1 MCPSAGRW
9 LSRLCDKPHPTGRAD
24 FVREGGDTDEAGMPM
39 KDATIT
45 RLFADRVRCA
55 PDATALRFRGEEMTY
70 RQLDLRAEHLAHR
83 LRDLGVGPEDIVG
96 VCVERSFEMI
106 VALLGVL
113 KAGAA
118 YLPLH
123 PDEPAPRL
131 RFMLDH
137 ADARVL
143 LTHRPVLGQL
153 PDLDVTVLDVD
164 GPEAPDAT
172 PLPDRESADG
182 LAYVR
187 YTSGS
192 TGHPKAVAVPHR
204 GVVRL
209 VHDTDWIEFGPG
221 ETFLQLC
228 ALTFDPS
235 EFEIWGALL
244 NGGCLVI
251 HPPGPL
257 SLPELAECL
266 RREKIT
272 TLWLTAGLF
281 HRMVDRHVD
290 SLGGLRQL
298 VAGGDVLS
306 PAHVNRVRRAH
317 PKVRMVNGYGPTEN
331 TCFTTSH
338 TVTRQIRGTVPIG
351 TPISGTRVYILDEG
365 LRPVP
370 EGEWGELYTGGAGL
384 ARGYLHRPELT
395 QRRFLPDPFLPGE
408 RMYRVGDVVRR
419 DWSGVM
425 EFRGRADDQVK
436 IAGHRIE
443 PGEVVAALTDQP
455 GVSEAVVIAR
465 EDVTPGEKVL
475 VAYVVAELPA
485 ENPADLA
492 TELRRALR
500 HRLPRHMVPAAFTML
515 PEFPLTRAGK
525 IDRSALPVPKLMP
538 RAIGTA
544 YESPRTP
551 VETKLADVFADALAV
566 EQVGIHDDFF
576 AIGGNSLIAA
586 DVLARLRGELAVD
599 VPAARLFFENP
610 TVAGLAET
618 VATHTAS
625 STEASDEDHEGDR
638 ACD

>member
-1 MCPSAGRW
+1 
-9 LSRLCDKPHPTGRAD
+9 
-24 FVREGGDTDEAGMPM
+24 MPM
-39 KDATIT
+39 KDVTIT
-45 RLFADRVRCA
+45 ELFADRVRSA
-55 PDATALRFRGEEMTY
+55 PTATALRFRGEEMTY

-83 LRDLGVGPEDIVG
+83 LRDVGVGPEDIVG
-96 VCVERSFEMI
+96 VCVERSFQMI

-123 PDEPAPRL
+123 PDEPALRL

-143 LTHRPVLGQL
+143 LTHRPLLGQL
-153 PDLDVTVLDVD
+153 PHLGVTVLDVD
-164 GPEAPDAT
+164 GPEVPGAA
-172 PLPDRESADG
+172 PLPPSGSADG

-209 VHDTDWIEFGPG
+209 VHHAEWIEFGSDQ
-221 ETFLQLC
+221 TFLQLC

-266 RREKIT
+266 RRERIT

-338 TVTRQIRGTVPIG
+338 TVTRQVSGTVPIG
-351 TPISGTRVYILDEG
+351 TPIAGTRVYILDEG

-395 QRRFLPDPFLPGE
+395 ERRFLPDPFVPGE

-419 DWSGVM
+419 GWSGVM
-425 EFRGRADDQVK
+425 EFRGRVDDQVK

-443 PGEVVAALTDQP
+443 PGEIVAALTDQP

-475 VAYVVAELPA
+475 VAYVVAELPELPD
-485 ENPADLA
+485 ENLADLA

-500 HRLPRHMVPAAFTML
+500 HRLPRYMVPAAITMV
-515 PEFPLTRAGK
+515 PEFPLNRAGK
-525 IDRSALPVPKLMP
+525 TDRTALPAPKLVP
-538 RAIGTA
+538 RAVDTA

-551 VETKLADVFADALAV
+551 VETKLAAVFADALAV
-566 EQVGIHDDFF
+566 EQVGIHDDLF

-618 VATHTAS
+618 VAAHPRS
-625 STEASDEDHEGDR
+625 SAESSDEDHEGDR

>member
-1 MCPSAGRW
+1 MKR
-9 LSRLCDKPHPTGRAD
+9 
-24 FVREGGDTDEAGMPM
+24 GMPM
-39 KDATIT
+39 KDVTIT
-45 RLFADRVRCA
+45 ELFADRVRRA
-55 PDATALRFRGEEMTY
+55 PNATALRFRGEEMTY

-83 LRDLGVGPEDIVG
+83 LRDIGVGPEDVVG

-123 PDEPAPRL
+123 PDEPALRL

-137 ADARVL
+137 ADASVL
-143 LTHRPVLGQL
+143 LTHRPVRGQL
-153 PDLDVTVLDVD
+153 PHLDVTVFDVD
-164 GPEAPDAT
+164 VTVRDVEGPEVPGAT
-172 PLPDRESADG
+172 PLPPGGSAKG

-209 VHDTDWIEFGPG
+209 VHDTEWIEFGPDQ
-221 ETFLQLC
+221 TFLQLC

-266 RREKIT
+266 RRERIT

-290 SLGGLRQL
+290 SFVGLRQL

-338 TVTRQIRGTVPIG
+338 TVTRQVSGTVPIG
-351 TPISGTRVYILDEG
+351 TPIAGTRVYILDEG

-384 ARGYLHRPELT
+384 AHGYLHRPELT
-395 QRRFLPDPFLPGE
+395 EQRFLPDPFVPGE

-425 EFRGRADDQVK
+425 EFRGRVDDQVK

-443 PGEVVAALTDQP
+443 PGEIVAALTDQP

-475 VAYVVAELPA
+475 VAYVVPELPELPD

-500 HRLPRHMVPAAFTML
+500 HRLPRHMVPVAITVV
-515 PEFPLTRAGK
+515 PEFPLTPAGK
-525 IDRSALPVPKLMP
+525 IDRTALPAPKLVP
-538 RAIGTA
+538 RATDTA
-544 YESPRTP
+544 YEPPRTP
-551 VETKLADVFADALAV
+551 VETKLADVFADVLAV

-618 VATHTAS
+618 VAAHTES
-625 STEASDEDHEGDR
+625 STEPSTESSDEDHEGDR

>member
-1 MCPSAGRW
+1 MRQ
-9 LSRLCDKPHPTGRAD
+9 PHPTGSAD
-24 FVREGGDTDEAGMPM
+24 FVREGRDTDEAGMPM
-39 KDATIT
+39 KDVTIT
-45 RLFADRVRCA
+45 ELFADRVRCA
-55 PDATALRFRGEEMTY
+55 PEASALRFRGEEMTY

-83 LRDLGVGPEDIVG
+83 LRDVGVGPEDIVG

-123 PDEPAPRL
+123 PDEPALRL

-137 ADARVL
+137 AGARVL

-164 GPEAPDAT
+164 VTALDVEGPERPEGPGGT
-172 PLPDRESADG
+172 PLPPSGSADG

-209 VHDTDWIEFGPG
+209 VHDTEWIEFGPDQ
-221 ETFLQLC
+221 TFLQLC

-244 NGGCLVI
+244 NGGCLVV

-266 RREKIT
+266 RRERIT

-331 TCFTTSH
+331 SCFTTSH
-338 TVTRQIRGTVPIG
+338 TVTRQISGTVPIG
-351 TPISGTRVYILDEG
+351 TPIAGTRVYILDEG

-395 QRRFLPDPFLPGE
+395 EQRFLPDPFVPGE

-419 DWSGVM
+419 GWSGVM
-425 EFRGRADDQVK
+425 EFRGRVDDQVK

-443 PGEVVAALTDQP
+443 PGEIVAVLTEQP

-475 VAYVVAELPA
+475 VAYVVAELPD
-485 ENPADLA
+485 ENLADLA

-500 HRLPRHMVPAAFTML
+500 HRLPRHMVPAAITTV

-525 IDRSALPVPKLMP
+525 IDRTALPAPKLVP
-538 RAIGTA
+538 RATDTS
-544 YESPRTP
+544 YEPPRTP

-618 VATHTAS
+618 VAAHTEGSTES
-625 STEASDEDHEGDR
+625 STESFDEDQ
-638 ACD
+638 

>member
-1 MCPSAGRW
+1 MRQ
-9 LSRLCDKPHPTGRAD
+9 PHPTGRAD
-24 FVREGGDTDEAGMPM
+24 FVREGRDTDEAGMPM
-39 KDATIT
+39 KDVTIT
-45 RLFADRVRCA
+45 ELFADRVRCE
-55 PDATALRFRGEEMTY
+55 PGATALRFRGEEMTY

-83 LRDLGVGPEDIVG
+83 LRDAGVGPEDVVG

-123 PDEPAPRL
+123 PDEPALRL

-143 LTHRPVLGQL
+143 LTHRPVLGRL
-153 PDLDVTVLDVD
+153 PDLAPTVVDVD
-164 GPEAPDAT
+164 GPEVRGGT
-172 PLPDRESADG
+172 PLPSNGSADG

-209 VHDTDWIEFGPG
+209 VHDAEWIEFGSDQ
-221 ETFLQLC
+221 TFLQLC

-266 RREKIT
+266 RREGVT

-281 HRMVDRHVD
+281 HRMVDRHMD

-338 TVTRQIRGTVPIG
+338 TVTRQVSGTVPIG
-351 TPISGTRVYILDEG
+351 TPIAGTRVYILDEG

-395 QRRFLPDPFLPGE
+395 EQRFLPDPFVPGE

-419 DWSGVM
+419 GWSGVM
-425 EFRGRADDQVK
+425 EFRGRVDDQVK

-443 PGEVVAALTDQP
+443 PGEIAAALTEQP

-475 VAYVVAELPA
+475 VAHVVAELPD
-485 ENPADLA
+485 ENLADLA

-500 HRLPRHMVPAAFTML
+500 LRLPRHMVPAVITMV

-525 IDRSALPVPKLMP
+525 IDRTALPAPKLVP
-538 RAIGTA
+538 RAVDTA

-551 VETKLADVFADALAV
+551 VETKLAAVFADALAV

-618 VATHTAS
+618 VAAHPRS
-625 STEASDEDHEGDR
+625 SAESSDEDHEGDR
-638 ACD
+638 ECD

>member
-1 MCPSAGRW
+1 MKR
-9 LSRLCDKPHPTGRAD
+9 
-24 FVREGGDTDEAGMPM
+24 GMPM
-39 KDATIT
+39 KDVTIT
-45 RLFADRVRCA
+45 ELFADRVRCVPA
-55 PDATALRFRGEEMTY
+55 ATALRFRGEEMTY

-83 LRDLGVGPEDIVG
+83 LRDIGVGPEDIVG

-123 PDEPAPRL
+123 PDEPALRL

-164 GPEAPDAT
+164 GPEAPGAT
-172 PLPDRESADG
+172 PLPPSGSADG

-209 VHDTDWIEFGPG
+209 VHDTEWIEFGPDQ
-221 ETFLQLC
+221 TFLQLC

-251 HPPGPL
+251 HPPGHL
-257 SLPELAECL
+257 SLHELAECL

-281 HRMVDRHVD
+281 HRMVDRHLD

-298 VAGGDVLS
+298 VAGGDVLYRPTS
-306 PAHVNRVRRAH
+306 TAYGVPIRRS
-317 PKVRMVNGYGPTEN
+317 GW
-331 TCFTTSH
+331 S
-338 TVTRQIRGTVPIG
+338 TVTARRR
-351 TPISGTRVYILDEG
+351 TPASPRPTRSHAGSGHGSDRDADRRYTRVHPG
-365 LRPVP
+365 RGPAAGCP
-370 EGEWGELYTGGAGL
+370 RGSGASCTPAAPGL

-395 QRRFLPDPFLPGE
+395 EQRFLPDPFVPGE

-419 DWSGVM
+419 GWSGVM
-425 EFRGRADDQVK
+425 EFRGRVDDQVK

-443 PGEVVAALTDQP
+443 PGEIVAALTDQP

-475 VAYVVAELPA
+475 VAYVVAELRNSRTRTWPSWPPNCA
-485 ENPADLA
+485 E
-492 TELRRALR
+492 
-500 HRLPRHMVPAAFTML
+500 
-515 PEFPLTRAGK
+515 
-525 IDRSALPVPKLMP
+525 RSATGCRGTWSPP
-538 RAIGTA
+538 R
-544 YESPRTP
+544 SR
-551 VETKLADVFADALAV
+551 
-566 EQVGIHDDFF
+566 
-576 AIGGNSLIAA
+576 
-586 DVLARLRGELAVD
+586 
-599 VPAARLFFENP
+599 
-610 TVAGLAET
+610 
-618 VATHTAS
+618 
-625 STEASDEDHEGDR
+625 
-638 ACD
+638 

>member
-1 MCPSAGRW
+1 
-9 LSRLCDKPHPTGRAD
+9 
-24 FVREGGDTDEAGMPM
+24 M
-39 KDATIT
+39 KDVTIT
-45 RLFADRVRCA
+45 ELFADRVRCA
-55 PDATALRFRGEEMTY
+55 PEASALRFRGEEMTY

-83 LRDLGVGPEDIVG
+83 LRDVGVGPEDIVG

-123 PDEPAPRL
+123 PDEPALRL

-137 ADARVL
+137 AGARVL

-153 PDLDVTVLDVD
+153 PDLDVTALDVE
-164 GPEAPDAT
+164 GPERPEGPGGT
-172 PLPDRESADG
+172 PLPPSGSADG

-209 VHDTDWIEFGPG
+209 VHDTEWIEFGPDQ
-221 ETFLQLC
+221 TFLQLC

-244 NGGCLVI
+244 NGGCLVV

-266 RREKIT
+266 RRERIT

-331 TCFTTSH
+331 SCFTTSH
-338 TVTRQIRGTVPIG
+338 TVTRQISGTVPIG
-351 TPISGTRVYILDEG
+351 TPIAGTRVYILDEG

-395 QRRFLPDPFLPGE
+395 EQRFLPDPFVPGE

-419 DWSGVM
+419 GWSGVM
-425 EFRGRADDQVK
+425 EFRGRVDDQVK

-443 PGEVVAALTDQP
+443 PGEIVAVLTEQP

-475 VAYVVAELPA
+475 VAYVVAELPD
-485 ENPADLA
+485 ENLADLA

-500 HRLPRHMVPAAFTML
+500 HRLPRHMVPAAITTV

-525 IDRSALPVPKLMP
+525 IDRTALPAPKLVP
-538 RAIGTA
+538 RATDTS
-544 YESPRTP
+544 YEPPRTP

-618 VATHTAS
+618 VAAHTEGSTES
-625 STEASDEDHEGDR
+625 STESFDEDQ
-638 ACD
+638 

>member
-1 MCPSAGRW
+1 M
-9 LSRLCDKPHPTGRAD
+9 
-24 FVREGGDTDEAGMPM
+24 
-39 KDATIT
+39 
-45 RLFADRVRCA
+45 
-55 PDATALRFRGEEMTY
+55 
-70 RQLDLRAEHLAHR
+70 
-83 LRDLGVGPEDIVG
+83 
-96 VCVERSFEMI
+96 
-106 VALLGVL
+106 
-113 KAGAA
+113 
-118 YLPLH
+118 
-123 PDEPAPRL
+123 
-131 RFMLDH
+131 
-137 ADARVL
+137 
-143 LTHRPVLGQL
+143 
-153 PDLDVTVLDVD
+153 
-164 GPEAPDAT
+164 
-172 PLPDRESADG
+172 
-182 LAYVR
+182 R

-209 VHDTDWIEFGPG
+209 VHDTEWIEFGPDQ
-221 ETFLQLC
+221 TFLQLC

-244 NGGCLVI
+244 NGGCLVV

-266 RREKIT
+266 RRERIT

-331 TCFTTSH
+331 SCFTTSH
-338 TVTRQIRGTVPIG
+338 TVTRQISGTVPIG
-351 TPISGTRVYILDEG
+351 TPIAGTRVYILDEG

-395 QRRFLPDPFLPGE
+395 EQRFLPDPFVPGE

-419 DWSGVM
+419 GWSGVM
-425 EFRGRADDQVK
+425 EFRGRVDDQVK

-443 PGEVVAALTDQP
+443 PGEIVAVLTEQP

-475 VAYVVAELPA
+475 VAYVVAELPD
-485 ENPADLA
+485 ENLADLA
-492 TELRRALR
+492 SELRRALR
-500 HRLPRHMVPAAFTML
+500 HRLPRHMVPAAITTV

-525 IDRSALPVPKLMP
+525 IDRTALPAPKLMP
-538 RAIGTA
+538 RATDTS
-544 YESPRTP
+544 YEPPRTP

-566 EQVGIHDDFF
+566 DQVGIHDDFF

-618 VATHTAS
+618 VAAHTEGSTES
-625 STEASDEDHEGDR
+625 STESFDEDQ
-638 ACD
+638 

>member
-1 MCPSAGRW
+1 
-9 LSRLCDKPHPTGRAD
+9 
-24 FVREGGDTDEAGMPM
+24 M
-39 KDATIT
+39 KDVTIT
-45 RLFADRVRCA
+45 ELFADRVRCA
-55 PDATALRFRGEEMTY
+55 PMATALRFRGEEMTY

-83 LRDLGVGPEDIVG
+83 LRDVGIGTEDIVG
-96 VCVERSFEMI
+96 VCAERSFEMI

-123 PDEPAPRL
+123 PDEPALRL

-137 ADARVL
+137 AGARVL
-143 LTHRPVLGQL
+143 LTHRPVLGKL
-153 PDLDVTVLDVD
+153 PGLDVTVLDVD
-164 GPEAPDAT
+164 GSEVPGAT
-172 PLPDRESADG
+172 PLPPGGSADG

-209 VHDTDWIEFGPG
+209 VHDTEWIEFGPDQ
-221 ETFLQLC
+221 TFLQLC

-257 SLPELAECL
+257 SLPELADRL
-266 RREKIT
+266 RREEIT
-272 TLWLTAGLF
+272 TLWLTTGLF

-290 SLGGLRQL
+290 SFGGLREL

-317 PKVRMVNGYGPTEN
+317 PKIRMVNGYGPTEN

-338 TVTRQIRGTVPIG
+338 TVTRRIRGTVPIG
-351 TPISGTRVYILDEG
+351 TPIAGTRVYVLDEG

-395 QRRFLPDPFLPGE
+395 EQRFPPDPFVPGE

-419 DWSGVM
+419 GENGVL
-425 EFRGRADDQVK
+425 EFRCRVDDQVK

-443 PGEVVAALTDQP
+443 PGEIAAALTDQP
-455 GVSEAVVIAR
+455 GVSQAVVIAR
-465 EDVTPGEKVL
+465 EDITPGDKVL
-475 VAYVVAELPA
+475 VAYVVAELPD
-485 ENPADLA
+485 ENPTDLA
-492 TELRRALR
+492 NDLRRALR
-500 HRLPRHMVPAAFTML
+500 HRLPRHMVPAAITMV

-525 IDRSALPVPKLMP
+525 IDRTGLPAPKLVP
-538 RAIGTA
+538 RATDTA

-551 VETKLADVFADALAV
+551 VETKLAEVFADALAV
-566 EQVGIHDDFF
+566 EEVGIHDDFF
-576 AIGGNSLIAA
+576 AIGGNSLVAA
-586 DVLARLRGELAVD
+586 DVLARLRGELAAD

-618 VATHTAS
+618 VAAHTEA
-625 STEASDEDHEGDR
+625 STEPSDEDHEGDR